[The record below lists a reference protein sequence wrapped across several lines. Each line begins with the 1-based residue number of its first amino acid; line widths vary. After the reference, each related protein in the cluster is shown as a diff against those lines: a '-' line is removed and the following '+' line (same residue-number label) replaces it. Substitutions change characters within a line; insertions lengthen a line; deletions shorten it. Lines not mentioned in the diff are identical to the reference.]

1 MKTPLQTFIEL
12 AGDKLDCRIMQK
24 VKELLDFEKECVVGA
39 YEAGMITSQNDLKIE
54 AVEYFKRFYSDPNEN
69 SNARID
75 MLVGGES
82 RLVGKRKRKRIS

>member
-12 AGDKLDCRIMQK
+12 AGDKLDCQIMQK

-75 MLVGGES
+75 MLVSGES

>member
-24 VKELLDFEKECVVGA
+24 VRELLDFEKQCVSGA
-39 YEAGMITSQNDLKIE
+39 YEAGIITAQKDLNIE

-69 SNARID
+69 THARID
-75 MLVGGES
+75 MLAGDEP
-82 RLVGKRKRKRIS
+82 RLGGKRKRKRIS

>member
-1 MKTPLQTFIEL
+1 MKTPLQTFIEM
-12 AGDKLDCRIMQK
+12 AGDKLDCHLMQK
-24 VKELLDFEKECVVGA
+24 VRELLDFEKECVVGA

-75 MLVGGES
+75 MLVSGES